1 MSQKEEVVEEN
12 YCILQGF
19 EWNVPADQKHYL
31 RLAGALPGL
40 KEIGIDNVWLPPACK
55 GQGGGQANGYDIYD
69 LYDLGE
75 FDQKGSRATKWGPK
89 EDLVALSEKARDVDV
104 GLYFD
109 AVLNHKAGADEKEKC
124 RVQEVDNEDRTKDVG
139 EPFEIEAWLGF
150 RFPGRGDKYSDQ
162 KYHWEHFSG
171 TDYDAGSDRTGV
183 FRILGD
189 GKHWSRSVGREAGNA
204 DFLMFADL
212 DYSHPEVVADVLRWG
227 AWVVRE
233 LGLRGFRLDACQHFS
248 ERFTNEFVAH
258 LEKEFGGNS
267 SKENRNKGDGSSS
280 SSSLFLVGE
289 FWSDDTDEMLEYLDN
304 MRHPYSLFDAPLVY
318 RFSELSQQ
326 ERADLRTVFD
336 GTLVR
341 ARPEAAVTVVMNHD
355 TQPGQTVETPPLAY
369 ALILLRAEGY
379 PSVFYGDL
387 YGMKPG
393 QGKDGA
399 EGQPPACDGRLPGL
413 VLARKLYARGD
424 QEDYWTEPNCVG
436 FVRRGTAVHSA
447 GLACVMSNA
456 EPGEIRMAV
465 GHMHRGE
472 VWTDVLQ
479 WQDDEVRIDDD
490 GFGLFPCAGTSVSVW
505 VNREAEGRERFGKL

>member
-1 MSQKEEVVEEN
+1 MSQEEEMAEEN
-12 YCILQGF
+12 YCLLQGF

-55 GQGGGQANGYDIYD
+55 GSGGDKANGYDVYD

-75 FDQKGSRATKWGPK
+75 FDQKGGRATKWGPK
-89 EDLVALSEKARDVDV
+89 EDLVALSEKAKELGV

-124 RVQEVDNEDRTKDVG
+124 RVQEVDNE
-139 EPFEIEAWLGF
+139 
-150 RFPGRGDKYSDQ
+150 GRGDKYSDQ

-171 TDYDAGSDRTGV
+171 TDYDVGNDRTGV

-189 GKHWSRSVGREAGNA
+189 GKYWSRSVGSESGNA

-212 DYSHPEVVADVLRWG
+212 DYSHPEVVSDVLRWG

-233 LGLRGFRLDACQHFS
+233 LGLRGFRFDACQHFS

-258 LEKEFGGNS
+258 LDKEFGGVVS
-267 SKENRNKGDGSSS
+267 SGGGIKKNHHKSDG

-289 FWSDDTDEMLEYLDN
+289 FWSDDTDEMLKYLDN
-304 MRHPYSLFDAPLVY
+304 MKHAYSLFDSPLVY

-326 ERADLRTVFD
+326 ERGDLRTVFD
-336 GTLVR
+336 RTLVQ

-355 TQPGQTVETPPLAY
+355 TQPGQTVETPIEGFFKPLAY

-393 QGKDGA
+393 EGKDGA
-399 EGQPPACDGRLPGL
+399 EEQPPACDGRLADL
-413 VLARKLYARGD
+413 ILARKLYAYGD
-424 QEDYWTEPNCVG
+424 QDDYWDEPNCVG
-436 FVRRGTAVHSA
+436 FARRGTPAHHA

-456 EPGEIRMAV
+456 EPGQIRMAV
-465 GHMHRGE
+465 GDMHRGE
-472 VWTDVLQ
+472 VWTDVLR
-479 WQDDEVRIDDD
+479 WQGDEVRIDDD

-505 VNREAEGRERFGKL
+505 VNKEAEGRERFGKL